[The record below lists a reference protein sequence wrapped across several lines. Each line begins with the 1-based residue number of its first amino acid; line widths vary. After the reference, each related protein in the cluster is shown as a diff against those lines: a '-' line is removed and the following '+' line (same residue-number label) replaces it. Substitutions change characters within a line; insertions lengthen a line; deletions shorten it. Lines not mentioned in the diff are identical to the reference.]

1 MEYIQIQFSEKM
13 RMLTKNFIP
22 SFLSIIHLYSMEKW
36 QILFFLEIVVLNEN
50 ILFYIFKYIR
60 VE

>member
-22 SFLSIIHLYSMEKW
+22 RTVFYPLFTCNGEM
-36 QILFFLEIVVLNEN
+36 ILFFFVVVLNEN
-50 ILFYIFKYIR
+50 ILFYIFKYIK

>member
-13 RMLTKNFIP
+13 RMLMKNFIIP
-22 SFLSIIHLYSMEKW
+22 RTVFYPLFTCNGEM
-36 QILFFLEIVVLNEN
+36 ILFFFVVVLNEN

>member
-13 RMLTKNFIP
+13 RMLMKNFIP
-22 SFLSIIHLYSMEKW
+22 RTVFYPLFTCNGEM
-36 QILFFLEIVVLNEN
+36 ILFFFVVVLNEN

>member
-13 RMLTKNFIP
+13 RMLTKNFISRTVFYP
-22 SFLSIIHLYSMEKW
+22 LFTCNGEM
-36 QILFFLEIVVLNEN
+36 ILFFFVVVLNEN
-50 ILFYIFKYIR
+50 ILFYIFTYIR

>member
-1 MEYIQIQFSEKM
+1 
-13 RMLTKNFIP
+13 
-22 SFLSIIHLYSMEKW
+22 MEKW
-36 QILFFLEIVVLNEN
+36 QILFFFFLEIIVLNKN

>member
-22 SFLSIIHLYSMEKW
+22 RTVFYPLFTYNGEM
-36 QILFFLEIVVLNEN
+36 ILFFFVVVLNEN
-50 ILFYIFKYIR
+50 ILFYIFKYIK

>member
-1 MEYIQIQFSEKM
+1 
-13 RMLTKNFIP
+13 
-22 SFLSIIHLYSMEKW
+22 MEKW

>member
-1 MEYIQIQFSEKM
+1 MTDFV
-13 RMLTKNFIP
+13 F
-22 SFLSIIHLYSMEKW
+22 
-36 QILFFLEIVVLNEN
+36 FFLEIVVLNEN

>member
-1 MEYIQIQFSEKM
+1 M
-13 RMLTKNFIP
+13 KNFIP
-22 SFLSIIHLYSMEKW
+22 RTVFYPLFTCNGEM
-36 QILFFLEIVVLNEN
+36 ILFFFVVVLNEN

>member
-1 MEYIQIQFSEKM
+1 
-13 RMLTKNFIP
+13 
-22 SFLSIIHLYSMEKW
+22 MEKW
-36 QILFFLEIVVLNEN
+36 QILFFFFLEIVVLNEN